1 MSGTTWTVV
10 VLALAVFGSALGV
23 VYSQHRA
30 RALFIELQRLEATQ
44 AELDTEW
51 GRLELEQSTWATH
64 GRIER
69 LAREM
74 KTPVKGV
81 NVGLS
86 QVEKVSPEGGETLAH
101 EGWLSGCSGS
111 SSSRSVT
118 KPPFEPAGTI
128 TAACFLSESATSGG
142 M

>member
-1 MSGTTWTVV
+1 MNARTLTLAGLALV
-10 VLALAVFGSALGV
+10 VLASALAV

-69 LAREM
+69 LAREQLDM
-74 KTPVKGV
+74 RLPD
-81 NVGLS
+81 
-86 QVEKVSPEGGETLAH
+86 
-101 EGWLSGCSGS
+101 
-111 SSSRSVT
+111 
-118 KPPFEPAGTI
+118 FERAEI
-128 TAACFLSESATSGG
+128 VVLQ
-142 M
+142 

>member
-1 MSGTTWTVV
+1 MNGPMLTLAG
-10 VLALAVFGSALGV
+10 LALAVLASALAV

-69 LAREM
+69 LAREKLDM
-74 KTPVKGV
+74 RLPDF
-81 NVGLS
+81 
-86 QVEKVSPEGGETLAH
+86 E
-101 EGWLSGCSGS
+101 
-111 SSSRSVT
+111 RSEIVV
-118 KPPFEPAGTI
+118 
-128 TAACFLSESATSGG
+128 LQ
-142 M
+142 